1 METIKVTRTVNQTQT
16 VDVSVADLA
25 REPDGV
31 VELKIDSDEVKFE
44 VSMDI
49 DDFVKVFFNDTD
61 WDEDV
66 VSQELEIV

>member
-49 DDFVKVFFNDTD
+49 DDFVKVFFNDTS

>member
-1 METIKVTRTVNQTQT
+1 VETIKVTRTVNQTQT

-49 DDFVKVFFNDTD
+49 DDFVKVFFNDTS